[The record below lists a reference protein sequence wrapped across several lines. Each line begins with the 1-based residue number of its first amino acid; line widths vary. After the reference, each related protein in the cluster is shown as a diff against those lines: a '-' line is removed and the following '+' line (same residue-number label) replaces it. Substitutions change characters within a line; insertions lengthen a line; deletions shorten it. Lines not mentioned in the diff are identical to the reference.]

1 VLDVQLWQCAY
12 IPILYIIYY
21 TYLLELLVMFF
32 RFIIV
37 NFTSFCGKLLGILC
51 TLTIGIFV
59 IGMDVFII
67 VLYLFGYI
75 ILFSPKYS
83 NFNSSSL
90 SSIRFFFSSDS
101 IISRLSSFF
110 CRSTFLISSSY
121 IVRFFFRFLN
131 ISESVISIISTTSL
145 FGSDFS
151 FVMQSNIYNW

>member
-1 VLDVQLWQCAY
+1 MVSQFRDQTLLLQHRLTSWQHDRLFLNFNLVVLDVQLRQCAY

-67 VLYLFGYI
+67 VLYLFG
-75 ILFSPKYS
+75 
-83 NFNSSSL
+83 
-90 SSIRFFFSSDS
+90 
-101 IISRLSSFF
+101 
-110 CRSTFLISSSY
+110 
-121 IVRFFFRFLN
+121 
-131 ISESVISIISTTSL
+131 
-145 FGSDFS
+145 
-151 FVMQSNIYNW
+151 